1 MPDASPAIS
10 QILPCWFP
18 KLGLPLF
25 LAPLIMAAM
34 RNYAGDRFCL
44 ALLHYLLPLERS
56 YKKRRAVVLP
66 CSITLSSPPLQKIC
80 CRVFTLPLRI
90 RNVSSSGQSIYSN
103 TPNLRQEVSNFY
115 MQPRFV
121 QLDLSQLILPLPA
134 VCKES
139 LIKSHGFAETYSFK
153 QPNWWNELNY

>member
-44 ALLHYLLPLERS
+44 ALLHYLLPLH
-56 YKKRRAVVLP
+56 
-66 CSITLSSPPLQKIC
+66 KIC

-90 RNVSSSGQSIYSN
+90 YNVSSSEQSIYSN
-103 TPNLRQEVSNFY
+103 MPNLRQEVSNFY

>member
-25 LAPLIMAAM
+25 LAPLIMAAI

-90 RNVSSSGQSIYSN
+90 YNVSSSGQYIYSN
-103 TPNLRQEVSNFY
+103 LPTALLLLKTHTNLKTNGIS
-115 MQPRFV
+115 
-121 QLDLSQLILPLPA
+121 S
-134 VCKES
+134 C
-139 LIKSHGFAETYSFK
+139 
-153 QPNWWNELNY
+153 